1 VNSRGAAS
9 ASVVLAIVGFCLFA
23 CVACGTHTRV
33 VLASSCT
40 RARKYI
46 GRVVPLPHPAPFHAT
61 PRHSSPLLAIPHAS
75 RERYRQV
82 APTTSLVSSA
92 PVRFFLHM
100 HTRVCAVRAILST
113 AFTSSSPLFTLP
125 APSLSLY
132 FGAGRRA
139 RDFSRVYGKAPGPGA
154 ADLVPT
160 SGSREPRNWQATA
173 TATSTLTAT
182 ATQRQQHSDSN
193 TATATAA
200 ATLAFVEE
208 KVFFSS
214 SAVLF
219 LQRGT
224 LSTRRLPN
232 FCARSFRRTLSRFS
246 PDSRKSFDFG

>member
-1 VNSRGAAS
+1 
-9 ASVVLAIVGFCLFA
+9 
-23 CVACGTHTRV
+23 
-33 VLASSCT
+33 
-40 RARKYI
+40 
-46 GRVVPLPHPAPFHAT
+46 
-61 PRHSSPLLAIPHAS
+61 
-75 RERYRQV
+75 
-82 APTTSLVSSA
+82 
-92 PVRFFLHM
+92 M

-160 SGSREPRNWQATA
+160 SGSREPR
-173 TATSTLTAT
+173 
-182 ATQRQQHSDSN
+182 QRQQHSDSN